1 MRKQNKLMTG
11 RSRDDNIQTGS
22 PLKSGGK
29 RVLQGFE
36 RECVCV
42 CVCVCGQNTCSDGD
56 GCVGSSFISGRC
68 FSVPLP
74 CITHT
79 PSIHCCIKKPGGV
92 RQAND

>member
-1 MRKQNKLMTG
+1 M
-11 RSRDDNIQTGS
+11 
-22 PLKSGGK
+22 
-29 RVLQGFE
+29 
-36 RECVCV
+36 